1 MFVDAT
7 LVAVQFYLKHLAKLK
22 VVIKTFVES
31 FLEVIIAVYVTL
43 MLLCCS
49 SVLCEAF
56 AKGYYQAFAVKIG
69 GFKKII
75 YTCRPTYLL
84 NEIVF

>member
-31 FLEVIIAVYVTL
+31 FLEVIIAVYVTY
-43 MLLCCS
+43 
-49 SVLCEAF
+49 VF
-56 AKGYYQAFAVKIG
+56 A
-69 GFKKII
+69 
-75 YTCRPTYLL
+75 
-84 NEIVF
+84 N